1 MVFASCLALLFH
13 GIAFGFYLVAPALLQ
28 VLLNWSQEL
37 FETRLTVG
45 NYLDFIFGV
54 TLPLGFLFEM
64 PVLVAFLTHIGL
76 LSPKWLSAYCRYAYF
91 VLLVLAVV
99 LTPADFVSDL
109 AMLVPLV
116 GLYEMII
123 LISHWILYRK
133 RRGGKHDGITS

>member
-1 MVFASCLALLFH
+1 MMGL
-13 GIAFGFYLVAPALLQ
+13 AFGFYLVAPALLQ

-76 LSPKWLSAYCRYAYF
+76 LSPKWLSAYRRYAYF

-116 GLYEMII
+116 GLYEMSI

-133 RRGGKHDGITS
+133 RRGGKRDGITS